1 MRALQR
7 RPAGLAIAV
16 LAVGLAG
23 EPIVAAQS
31 TAPKG
36 MEEALKALPM
46 DAARTSIEAAG
57 LTRSGRRLWS
67 VEPAG
72 VPETSRPRMVLLG
85 GLDGSPESTA
95 AVLRVLQWWFT
106 DREAATLRN
115 DWQLA
120 AIPCARPEF
129 CDGATG
135 SPDTPLTFPPA
146 GGFFDG
152 KLEPTPHYIWRWT
165 TMQAPTVVVDLRV
178 GWPLR
183 WEANAL
189 ASSLVDHAE
198 QAPAGSLAAALGVPG
213 TGAAWS
219 AAVPALQ
226 LTVRESASPDAIR
239 DLLHRA
245 AGAVSPLRTA
255 LVGRQAR
262 APLDV
267 ARLLAPR
274 YPSQPIMSYIPA
286 LSWSGALRLARMTGE
301 VRFRDKPLAD
311 MAPFLSGK
319 TPAIAE
325 PYVLTSLAGHLAF
338 ADLGVMDD
346 NGDADA
352 LAQKAADFILPQGD
366 GTREQGPGAGEIVR
380 FPRAWTDDMF
390 MATSVLARVAA
401 RTKDDRYATAA
412 GRLLT
417 TYATDLQRPDGLF
430 IHARE
435 GAHTWGRGNGF
446 AAFGLMEAL
455 TYLPSTWGDRA
466 RVLQSYRALMNG
478 LIGHQAPDGMWR
490 QVVDEPGSYREFTVT
505 AMVITAMARGV
516 RLGWLD
522 ALTYRPVVD
531 RAWRGLL
538 ARIAEDG
545 ALMDVC
551 TGTGSGPTKEYY
563 LNRAGLTG
571 PDDRGGAMGL
581 TAALEMHELMTR

>member
-1 MRALQR
+1 MAFTCLLGAGIAGRAWAQ
-7 RPAGLAIAV
+7 P
-16 LAVGLAG
+16 
-23 EPIVAAQS
+23 PVAAGQ
-31 TAPKG
+31 A
-36 MEEALKALPM
+36 EEALRALVRSAGAEATV
-46 DAARTSIEAAG
+46 DAAG

-67 VEPAG
+67 VEPVGAPG
-72 VPETSRPRMVLLG
+72 PSRRRLVLLG
-85 GLDGSPESTA
+85 GLDGSRESTA

-106 DREAATLRN
+106 DREAAILQN

-120 AIPCARPEF
+120 AIPCARPDV
-129 CDGATG
+129 CGDDATG
-135 SPDTPLTFPPA
+135 PADAPLTFPPA
-146 GGFFDG
+146 GAFFDG
-152 KLEPTPHYIWRWT
+152 KLDPTPHYVWRWT
-165 TMQAPTVVVDLRV
+165 TMVAPTVVVDLRV

-189 ASSLVDHAE
+189 ASSLVDRAE
-198 QAPAGSLAAALGVPG
+198 RAPSGSLAAALGAPA

-226 LTVRESASPDAIR
+226 LTVRESAAPDVIR
-239 DLLHRA
+239 DLLRDA

-255 LVGRQAR
+255 LGGRQAR

-274 YPSQPIMSYIPA
+274 YPAQPIMSYIPA

-301 VRFRDKPLAD
+301 GRFRDKPLAD
-311 MAPFLSGK
+311 MAPFL
-319 TPAIAE
+319 TETMPAIAE
-325 PYVLTSLAGHLAF
+325 PYLLTSLAGHLALS
-338 ADLGVMDD
+338 DLGAIDS
-346 NGDADA
+346 NAAADA
-352 LAQKAADFILPQGD
+352 LARKAADFMLPD
-366 GTREQGPGAGEIVR
+366 ESAAAEIVR
-380 FPRAWTDDMF
+380 FRRAWTDDMF

-401 RTKDDRYATAA
+401 RTKDDRYAAAA

-430 IHARE
+430 IHAKE
-435 GAHTWGRGNGF
+435 GPHTWGRGNGF

-455 TYLPSTWGDRA
+455 THLPSTWGDRA

-478 LIGHQAPDGMWR
+478 LAGHQAPDGMWR

-505 AMVITAMARGV
+505 AMVLTAMARGV

-522 ALTYRPVVD
+522 ALAYRPVVD

-551 TGTGSGPTKEYY
+551 TGTGSGPTKAYY

-571 PDDRGGAMGL
+571 FDDRGGAMGL
-581 TAALEMHELMTR
+581 TAAIEMHELLAR